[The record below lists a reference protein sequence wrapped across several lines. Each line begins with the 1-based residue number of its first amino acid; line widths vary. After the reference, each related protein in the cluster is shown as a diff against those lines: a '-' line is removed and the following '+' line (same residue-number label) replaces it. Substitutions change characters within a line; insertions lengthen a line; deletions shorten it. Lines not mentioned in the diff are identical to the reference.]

1 VNNREIAEIFHSIAD
16 ILEIKTENPFRIRAY
31 RKAAQVIE
39 ELSQPIKDIYINGKL
54 ANIAGIGDG
63 IAGKISEL
71 IQTGKLAEYET
82 IKKSVPSGL
91 LEMLNISSVG
101 PKTVA
106 LIYKELGITS
116 IEELEKAV
124 TEHKLAK
131 FPGMGEKK
139 EENIIRGIK
148 ILQETKERIPI
159 YEAELIAENIISL
172 LKKVPAVHTISIA
185 GSLRRRRETIGDIDI
200 LVASDKPAK
209 VMDAFTT
216 LHQVNQILAKGS
228 TRSSVRIEGGRQV
241 DIRVVETDS
250 FGAALHYF
258 TGSKAHNIRIR
269 ELGIKKGL
277 KINEYGVFKR
287 GKSNKQHAKIGGI
300 KEIDIFK
307 SIGMPYIW
315 PEMREDR
322 GEIEAGLSDTLPKL
336 IEIDNLQGDL
346 HIHSNWSDGT
356 NSIEEM
362 AEAAIKRGYK
372 YIAIC
377 DHSKSLKIAG
387 GLNEGDLIER
397 QKEIDELNNKYRNF
411 QVLSGIELEIH
422 INGELDFS
430 DDILESLDVVIGAIH
445 TGFSQDEKVNTAR
458 IIKAMGN
465 KNVDIIAH
473 PTGRLLGKRE
483 GYKIDISA
491 IIKAAADTETALEIN
506 AFPERLDLPDIYLQ
520 EAKKRG
526 AKFAI
531 NTDAHSIS
539 QLDFAKFGVGV
550 ARRGW
555 LEKQD
560 VINCLDKYQENFL
573 TR

>member
-1 VNNREIAEIFHSIAD
+1 MNNREIAEIFHSIAD

-39 ELSQPIKDIYINGKL
+39 ELSQSIKDIYTNGRL
-54 ANIAGIGDG
+54 PNIPGIGEG
-63 IAGKISEL
+63 IARKISEL

-91 LEMLNISSVG
+91 LDMLNISSVG

-106 LIYKELGITS
+106 LIYKELSITTV
-116 IEELEKAV
+116 EGLEKAAKG
-124 TEHKLAK
+124 HKLAK

-148 ILQETKERIPI
+148 ILRETKKRIPI
-159 YEAELIAENIISL
+159 YEAELIAEDIISL
-172 LKKVPAVHTISIA
+172 LKKVPAVDKISIA

-200 LVASDKPAK
+200 LVASDKPHQ
-209 VMDAFTT
+209 VMNAFTT
-216 LHQVNQILAKGS
+216 LPQVKQILAKGS

-287 GKSNKQHAKIGGI
+287 AKSLEDKKIAGRE
-300 KEIDIFK
+300 EIDVFK
-307 SIGMPYIW
+307 SIGMPYIC
-315 PEMREDR
+315 PEIREDR
-322 GEIEAGLSDTLPKL
+322 GEIEAGLSGTLPKL
-336 IEIDNLQGDL
+336 IEIDNLRGDL
-346 HIHSNWSDGT
+346 HIHSNWSDGG

-362 AEAAIKRGYK
+362 AEALIERGYQ

-377 DHSKSLKIAG
+377 DHSKSLKVAG
-387 GLNEGDLIER
+387 GLNEGELIER
-397 QKEIDELNNKYRNF
+397 QKEIDELNNKYKNF
-411 QVLSGIELEIH
+411 QILSGIELEIH

-430 DDILESLDVVIGAIH
+430 DDVLETLDVVIGAIH
-445 TGFSQDEKVNTAR
+445 VGFSQDERVNTAR
-458 IIKAMGN
+458 IIKAMEN
-465 KNVDIIAH
+465 RNVDIIAH

-483 GYKIDISA
+483 AYKIDIPA
-491 IIKAAADTETALEIN
+491 IIKAAADTGTALEIN

-539 QLDFAKFGVGV
+539 QLDFAKFGIGV
-550 ARRGW
+550 ARRDR
-555 LEKQD
+555 KS
-560 VINCLDKYQENFL
+560 
-573 TR
+573 TRLNSSHIPLSRMPSSA

>member
-1 VNNREIAEIFHSIAD
+1 MNNKEIAEIFHSIAD
-16 ILEIKTENPFRIRAY
+16 ILEIKAENPFRIRAY
-31 RKAAQVIE
+31 RRAAQVIE
-39 ELSQPIKDIYINGKL
+39 ELSQSIKDIYTNGKL
-54 ANIAGIGDG
+54 PNIPGIGEG

-71 IQTGKLAEYET
+71 VQTGKLAEYET

-116 IEELEKAV
+116 VEELEKAAKD
-124 TEHKLAK
+124 HKLAK
-131 FPGMGEKK
+131 FSGMGEKK

-148 ILQETKERIPI
+148 ILRETKERIPI
-159 YEAELIAENIISL
+159 YEAEVIAQEIINQ
-172 LKKVPAVHTISIA
+172 LKKLRAVDKISIA
-185 GSLRRRRETIGDIDI
+185 GSLRRQRETIGDIDI
-200 LVASDKPAK
+200 LVASKNSEK

-216 LHQVNQILAKGS
+216 LPQVKQILAKGS

-287 GKSNKQHAKIGGI
+287 ALEDKKIAGRE
-300 KEIDIFK
+300 EIDVFK
-307 SIGMPYIW
+307 SIGMPYIC
-315 PEMREDR
+315 PEIREDR
-322 GEIEAGLSDTLPKL
+322 GEIEAGLSGTLPKL
-336 IEIDNLQGDL
+336 IEIDNLRGDL

-387 GLNEGDLIER
+387 GLHEGELIER
-397 QKEIDELNNKYRNF
+397 QKEIDELNNKYKNF
-411 QVLSGIELEIH
+411 QILSGIELEIH

-430 DDILESLDVVIGAIH
+430 DDILESLNVVIGAIH

-458 IIKAMGN
+458 IIKAMEN
-465 KNVDIIAH
+465 RNVDIIAH

-483 GYKIDISA
+483 GYKIDIPA
-491 IIKAAADTETALEIN
+491 ILKAAGDTETALEIN
-506 AFPERLDLPDIYLQ
+506 AFPERMDLADVYLQ
-520 EAKKRG
+520 EAKEKG

-531 NTDAHSIS
+531 NTDAHSIL
-539 QLDFAKFGVGV
+539 QLDFAKFGIGV

-560 VINCLDKYQENFL
+560 VINCLNIDELQKFL
-573 TR
+573 ETS